1 MDSQVYICVRL
12 DGCLDCVVFDNAQ
25 AAEDFMVWNSEYEV
39 FLQSS
44 VFSNCEDVKELFYKA
59 GV

>member
-25 AAEDFMVWNSEYEV
+25 AANDFMEWNREYEL

-44 VFSNCEDVKELFYKA
+44 VFSNCEDVKELFYRA